1 LDNGFDGDGASACAA
16 LFVKEIE
23 DFAERAGIRGIPEK
37 SAITAHMDEAHLF
50 EFFQMVRKRGS
61 GDAEF
66 FLDFTGDHS
75 GGMGSQ
81 EQAENLKAG
90 LGAESGEAVGG
101 ASNEERIGP
110 LHVSI
115 FAEIW
120 NDVKPFLVLNVYPR
134 RRILVGASPRP
145 WKRAVFR
152 F

>member
-1 LDNGFDGDGASACAA
+1 LDNGFSGDGVGARAA

-23 DFAERAGIRGIPEK
+23 DFAKRVRIRGIPEK
-37 SAITAHMDEAHLF
+37 SALAAHMDEAHLF
-50 EFFQMVRKRGS
+50 ELFQMMRKSGS
-61 GDAEF
+61 GDAEL
-66 FLDFTGDHS
+66 FLNFAGDHS
-75 GGMGSQ
+75 SGMGSQ
-81 EQAENLKAG
+81 EQAENLEAG

-101 ASNEERIGP
+101 AGNEEWIGP

-120 NDVKPFLVLNVYPR
+120 KKVKPFLGLNVFR
-134 RRILVGASPRP
+134 WRRILVGASPRP